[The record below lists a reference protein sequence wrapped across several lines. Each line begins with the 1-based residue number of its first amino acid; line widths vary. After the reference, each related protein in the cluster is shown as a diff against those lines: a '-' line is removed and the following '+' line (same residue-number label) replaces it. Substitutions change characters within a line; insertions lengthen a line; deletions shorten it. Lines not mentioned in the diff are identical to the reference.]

1 MTHFEDRLRQEAR
14 DLRIGPDTATWNRL
28 NQRLERQRRGAR
40 VRRLRQFALAA
51 CVALIVV
58 ATVGVGRW
66 FFTPSDA
73 AFQMLPTAS
82 LEAVDF
88 EQQDRM
94 VRQVQTSV
102 RSRARTVRI
111 DEGDIDRR
119 FVVRERE

>member
-1 MTHFEDRLRQEAR
+1 MTNLEENLRNEAR

-28 NQRLERQRRGAR
+28 NQRLERQRRGTK

-51 CVALIVV
+51 CVAVLIA

-66 FFTPSDA
+66 LFAPNDA
-73 AFQMLPTAS
+73 AYQMLPTAS
-82 LEAVDF
+82 VEAVDF
-88 EQQDRM
+88 GQQDRM

-111 DEGDIDRR
+111 DEGDIDSR
-119 FVVRERE
+119 FVVRRD